1 MMRRPLI
8 TLTTDFGT
16 KDPYVAAIKGVLY
29 SRLPDAVVVDITHE
43 IPPFEPA
50 YALPVLID
58 VLPCFP
64 ADSHH
69 LVVIDP
75 GVGSSRKAL
84 LGESLFG
91 KIFLPDNGLPALL
104 HDWMDIRYRKV
115 EIAAA
120 PEGFASPTFQARDLF
135 AHLVASVVL
144 GAPLDSI
151 GERLPASDLVP
162 GLAIPPSGFLR
173 VWNVDRFGNVLFGY
187 HSSSTPDSIAL
198 LLEDIEIPFVKRY
211 QDVPYG
217 ETGLLI
223 NSSRWLELFCRE
235 GSAADRFS
243 LSRGMIL
250 QVHIIGGKGR
260 FF

>member
-1 MMRRPLI
+1 MRRPII

-16 KDPYVAAIKGVLY
+16 KDPYVAAIKGLMY
-29 SRLPDAVVVDITHE
+29 SRIPDAVVVDITHE
-43 IPPFEPA
+43 IPQFEPA

-84 LGESLFG
+84 LGESPFG
-91 KIFLPDNGLPALL
+91 TIFLPDNGLPALL

-135 AHLVASVVL
+135 APLVVSVVL

-151 GERLPASDLVP
+151 GERLPASDLLP
-162 GLAIPPSGFLR
+162 GMPIPPSGFLR

-187 HSSSTPDSIAL
+187 HS
-198 LLEDIEIPFVKRY
+198 
-211 QDVPYG
+211 
-217 ETGLLI
+217 
-223 NSSRWLELFCRE
+223 
-235 GSAADRFS
+235 
-243 LSRGMIL
+243 LSRCNR
-250 QVHIIGGKGR
+250 IGAIRNPGEDQG
-260 FF
+260 

>member
-1 MMRRPLI
+1 MRRPLI

-16 KDPYVAAIKGVLY
+16 KDPYVAAVKGVLY
-29 SRLPDAVVVDITHE
+29 SRLPDAVIVDITHD
-43 IPPFEPA
+43 IPSFEPS
-50 YALPVLID
+50 YALPVLVD

-64 ADSHH
+64 SDSHH

-84 LGESLFG
+84 IGESPFG

-104 HDWMDIRYRKV
+104 HDWMDIRYHNV
-115 EIAAA
+115 ETSAAL
-120 PEGFASPTFQARDLF
+120 EGFASPTFQARDLF
-135 AHLVASVVL
+135 APLVSSVVL

-151 GERLPASDLVP
+151 GERLSASDLVP
-162 GLAIPPSGFLR
+162 GLTIPPSGFLR

-187 HSSSTPDSIAL
+187 YSLSSPDSVQIL
-198 LLEDIEIPFVKRY
+198 LDDIEIPFVKRY
-211 QDVPYG
+211 NDVPTG
-217 ETGLLI
+217 EAGILI
-223 NSSRWLELFCRE
+223 NSSKWLELFCRE

-243 LSRGMIL
+243 LSRGVIL
-250 QVHIIGGKGR
+250 PVRVIGGKGR